1 MTSTESRLASVEG
14 SWDTVALDLRNGW
27 KFEVPVWIAGQGQP
41 LLYLHG
47 FERHPGNGSF
57 LGHLA
62 KDHRVFAPEHPG
74 YGYSGGAEQLN
85 DIHDVVFFYRS
96 LVEAL
101 GVSAAD
107 VVGHSLGGMVAAELA
122 AANPQFVRRLVLIDA
137 FGLWAD
143 DAIGVD
149 PFGAASQVRRA
160 LWHDPENAGKPQTS
174 SFRPDPDDPLAK
186 PLYDSRNLA
195 AATRLLWPVPDRGLR
210 RRLAF
215 VTAPTLVVNGRSDGL
230 VPLAHAEEMA
240 KLVVDAR
247 LVVID
252 EAGHYPMIE
261 QESEFLAAVEQFLA
275 Q

>member
-14 SWDTVALDLRNGW
+14 SWDTVSLDLRNGW
-27 KFEVPVWIAGQGQP
+27 KFEVPVWIAGEGQP

-47 FERHPGNGSF
+47 FERHPGNASF

-62 KDHRVFAPEHPG
+62 QGHRVFAPEHPG
-74 YGYSGGAEQLN
+74 YGYSSGAEQLN
-85 DIHDVVFFYRS
+85 DIHDVVLFYRS

-122 AANPQFVRRLVLIDA
+122 AAIRQFVRRLVLVDA

-215 VTAPTLVVNGRSDGL
+215 VTAPTLVVHGRSDGL
-230 VPLAHAEEMA
+230 VPLAHAEEMV

-247 LVVID
+247 LAVID